1 MPGGPSP
8 LRKAIAVVPLGD
20 LAAYVEYSR
29 TLDLEVNELVQR
41 IAAAVRA
48 LGEPRVRD
56 VVAGLGGL
64 ALHFVP
70 TLAESPV
77 TLAEALVAR
86 CVKHGLPEAG
96 QVGRHVEIPVC
107 YEPEFALDLED
118 VCEKTRLGKD
128 EVRELHLA
136 GEYRVLMIGFAP
148 GHAYLGG
155 LDPKLSVPRRATPRA
170 LVPAGSVAIA
180 NQQSVVYPYAI
191 PGGWS
196 VIGRTP
202 LKVFDAL
209 RAQPSLFGNGDRV
222 HFRAVGKQE
231 FLRIASSP

>member
-1 MPGGPSP
+1 M
-8 LRKAIAVVPLGD
+8 PLGD

-48 LGEPRVRD
+48 LGDPRVRD
-56 VVAGLGGL
+56 VVAGLGGV

-70 TLAESPV
+70 AIAESPLV
-77 TLAEALVAR
+77 LAEALVAR
-86 CVKHGLPEAG
+86 CLKDGLPEAE
-96 QVGRHVEIPVC
+96 QVGRHVEVPVC
-107 YEPEFALDLED
+107 YEPEYALDLGE
-118 VCEKTRLGKD
+118 VCERTKLSKD
-128 EVRELHLA
+128 EVQHLHLSA
-136 GEYRVLMIGFAP
+136 EYRVLMMGFAP
-148 GHAYLGG
+148 GHAYMGG
-155 LDPKLSVPRRATPRA
+155 LHPKLAVPRRATPRA

-180 NQQSVVYPYAI
+180 NQQTVVYPYAI

-209 RAQPSLFGNGDRV
+209 RAQPSLFGNADRV
-222 HFRAVGKQE
+222 HFRAIGKHE
-231 FLRIASSP
+231 FLRIAASQ